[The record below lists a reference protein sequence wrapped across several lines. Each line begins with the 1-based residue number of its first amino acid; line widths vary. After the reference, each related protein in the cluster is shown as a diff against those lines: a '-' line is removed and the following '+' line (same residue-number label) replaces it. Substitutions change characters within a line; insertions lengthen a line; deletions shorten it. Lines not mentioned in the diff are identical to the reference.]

1 MAKHGDDR
9 DLAFAQAVGSPSV
22 ELFHS
27 QGDGHV
33 AVLRHHGLTDGMAVY
48 DLGCGCGRTAQALQ
62 RSGWTG
68 KYIGH
73 DIVPGFIDELRAK
86 CPGYEA
92 HVHRRPSLLAGD
104 ETLDLIFHWSVFTHL
119 PPEECYLYLR
129 DSFRALKPG
138 GRIVFSFLE
147 LTDPAHW
154 VVFDNRVD
162 RTAREASLP
171 LMDTFLHRDWIVL
184 WAERLGFTR
193 PDFTDGSD
201 ETHHAPFW
209 QALATMT
216 KPAG

>member
-1 MAKHGDDR
+1 MKLSRLWRRRNAASTANYDSVAAYTQHLDGTLAKHGNDR

-22 ELFHS
+22 KLFRS

-33 AVLRHHGLTDGMAVY
+33 AVLRHYGLTDGMTVY

-62 RSGWTG
+62 RSGWNG
-68 KYIGH
+68 RYIGH
-73 DIVPGFIDELRAK
+73 DIVPGFITELRAK

-92 HVHRRPSLLAGD
+92 YVHSRPSLLTKDGS
-104 ETLDLIFHWSVFTHL
+104 LDLIFHWSVFTHL
-119 PPEECYLYLR
+119 PPEECYLYLQ

-184 WAERLGFTR
+184 
-193 PDFTDGSD
+193 
-201 ETHHAPFW
+201 
-209 QALATMT
+209 
-216 KPAG
+216 